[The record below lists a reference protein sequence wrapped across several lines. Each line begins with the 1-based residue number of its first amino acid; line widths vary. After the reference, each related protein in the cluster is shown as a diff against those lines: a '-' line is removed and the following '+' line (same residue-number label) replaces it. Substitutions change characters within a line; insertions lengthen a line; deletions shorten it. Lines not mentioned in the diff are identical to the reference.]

1 LRSRAVLIVFLA
13 SAGAAGCHR
22 TIPEPPP
29 GTQAALEAEL
39 AQLQSGGLPSYLP
52 PDGFVP
58 DSATAARIAEAVWIP
73 IYGEAHIRRE
83 RPYHASLEGD
93 VWRVVGY
100 LPPNHVGGTAL
111 AEISKSDGRIL
122 RVIHS
127 K

>member
-1 LRSRAVLIVFLA
+1 MRSCAVLFVLLT

-22 TIPEPPP
+22 AVRKPPP
-29 GTQAALEAEL
+29 ATQAALEAERALLL
-39 AQLQSGGLPSYLP
+39 AGGEPSYLP

-73 IYGEAHIRRE
+73 IYGEEHIRRE

-100 LPPNHVGGTAL
+100 LPPNHVGGTAV
-111 AEISKSDGRIL
+111 AEISKRDGRIL